1 MLLRVDDPSASLF
14 HLDNAPAHA
23 GTWLTLTDLDGVAH
37 GRVTL
42 RALSDAQAEVVER
55 TMFDASDRYR
65 IQGAGALEGRALR
78 VALQPVRP
86 EQSAFRKRV
95 GDAWGWRCAITG
107 ENVPEALEAAHL
119 PGTSWRTGDN
129 AATDGILL
137 RADLHRL
144 LDAGLLRIE
153 QGVVRI
159 SVGSYASFE
168 GLEVASPSD
177 VRDQPRRGGSSR
189 RK

>member
-1 MLLRVDDPSASLF
+1 MLLRVDDPRASVF
-14 HLDNAPAHA
+14 HLDDAPAHA
-23 GTWLTLTDLDGVAH
+23 GTRLTLTDLDGVAH

-42 RALSDAQAEVVER
+42 RALSDTQAEVVER
-55 TMFDASDRYR
+55 AMFDPGDRYR

-78 VALQPVRP
+78 AALQPVRP

-107 ENVPEALEAAHL
+107 EDVPEALEAAHL

-153 QGVVRI
+153 QGVVRV
-159 SVGSYASFE
+159 SVGGYATLD
-168 GLEVASPSD
+168 GREVVLPSD
-177 VRDQPRRGGSSR
+177 LRDTPRRRGSFR
-189 RK
+189 RT